1 MMIKKYVYTEK
12 LTNEVPVDVVVTR
25 EEVEYM
31 VCLDS
36 MTQQEKD
43 DAVQS
48 FLREK
53 EASSYSDAGFNEYQV
68 ATRSTAVYPP
78 KQALEYLCLGIAS
91 EAGEIAGKM
100 KKLIRD
106 DRGFSTGEWDDAL
119 KAEIGDVLWYC
130 ARLADEIG
138 APLSVIAEQN
148 MEKLLSRKERGKLG
162 GSGDNR

>member
-1 MMIKKYVYTEK
+1 MNKKYVYTEK

-31 VCLDS
+31 ACLDS
-36 MTQQEKD
+36 MSQEEKD
-43 DAVQS
+43 EAVAS
-48 FLREK
+48 FLNEK
-53 EASSYSDAGFNEYQV
+53 KADTYSDASFNEYQC
-68 ATRSTAVYPP
+68 ATRQTAIYPP
-78 KQALEYLCLGIAS
+78 KQALEYLCLGLAS

-106 DRGFSTGEWDDAL
+106 EKGYPNEEWDSAL
-119 KAEIGDVLWYC
+119 SAELGDVLWYI

-138 APLSVIAEQN
+138 VPLSVLAEEN
-148 MEKLLSRKERGKLG
+148 IEKLLSRKQRGKLG